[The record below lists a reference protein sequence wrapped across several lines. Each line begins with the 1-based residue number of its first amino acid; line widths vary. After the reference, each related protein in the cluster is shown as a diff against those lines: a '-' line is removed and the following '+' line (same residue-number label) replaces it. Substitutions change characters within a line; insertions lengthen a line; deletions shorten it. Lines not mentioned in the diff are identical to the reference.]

1 MSCGEEELD
10 QGDKGILGHRE
21 RGNETF
27 SGGRKEDEG
36 AGGRQENRE
45 RERERAESPA
55 LVQC

>member
-36 AGGRQENRE
+36 AGRRQENRE
-45 RERERAESPA
+45 RERESAESPA